1 MPFLERPDPARQ
13 SGRRAAPPADA
24 MAPRQEDALLHEVHL
39 HAEHEEDVGDDA
51 RSAAGDPAPRRASRL
66 ARVARWAVSSF
77 AAGAGPSSR
86 ASPPRPLLA
95 ASARGAELAVAS
107 GRVVRTFRDEDD
119 FERLLGSYEVV
130 PADAAEARACR
141 GCGCVVARLAWAA
154 DGSALAV
161 ATLSGDVRVITR
173 VGALVYHQRARDRP
187 RAARAPVAGVALAA
201 VPCDDPGGAAAPGRR
216 WDLVVV
222 VAADADPP
230 AACVQRVV
238 ERSADAD
245 GIDSIRVLA
254 R

>member
-1 MPFLERPDPARQ
+1 MKSSDYQCVSCSACGEKASAAARHHPVPFLERPDPARQ

-119 FERLLGSYEVV
+119 FERCLLYTS
-130 PADAAEARACR
+130 P
-141 GCGCVVARLAWAA
+141 
-154 DGSALAV
+154 SP
-161 ATLSGDVRVITR
+161 
-173 VGALVYHQRARDRP
+173 RDR
-187 RAARAPVAGVALAA
+187 G
-201 VPCDDPGGAAAPGRR
+201 
-216 WDLVVV
+216 
-222 VAADADPP
+222 
-230 AACVQRVV
+230 
-238 ERSADAD
+238 
-245 GIDSIRVLA
+245 
-254 R
+254 